1 MPKRS
6 WASGALA
13 AAALLAGCG
22 GGGGEEGDAA
32 LAVYV
37 SLPPSGDGG
46 DAADGARMALAD
58 AGGEAAGVP
67 VTAQFLD
74 AWGDEDRWTPQQAA
88 ANART
93 ATQDSTAIAYLGDFE
108 SGASRASLPVTN
120 EARLL
125 QVSPASAAE
134 DLIDVDAAE
143 RTFGRVIP
151 SDEAQG
157 EAGGGWARDLVG
169 DAAVAAD
176 GRSPFTEFM
185 AAEFTESFGPHVS
198 EATDVQL
205 IYYADGERGNPIPDA
220 FQGEVMT
227 SDAGLASGFP
237 ATYAT
242 SAALDPSQLPPAGQ
256 DFAER
261 FEAEYGRPPGR
272 YAAYGY
278 EAMAVIL
285 DSIERSSNP
294 LDRASVVDE
303 FFATADRDSVLGTYS
318 IDEEGNTTLDRMT
331 GYELRGAAPPAPAAE
346 LTIP

>member
-1 MPKRS
+1 LRLPKRS
-6 WASGALA
+6 WASGALV

-37 SLPPSGDGG
+37 SLPPSGDGA

-67 VTAQFLD
+67 VTAHFLD
-74 AWGDEDRWTPQQAA
+74 AWGDEDRWTPQRAA

-93 ATQDSTAIAYLGDFE
+93 ATQDSTAIGYLGDFE
-108 SGASRASLPVTN
+108 SGATRASLPVTN

-151 SDEAQG
+151 SDEAQA
-157 EAGGGWARDLVG
+157 EAGGGWVEDLGFERV
-169 DAAVAAD
+169 
-176 GRSPFTEFM
+176 S
-185 AAEFTESFGPHVS
+185 TESDGSAYGDLMVNEFEDAIGGTPS
-198 EATDVQL
+198 EASELLYFGGLPSSEPPVPEPAQTLMVTD
-205 IYYADGERGNPIPDA
+205 ANFAAPTRG
-220 FQGEVMT
+220 
-227 SDAGLASGFP
+227 L
-237 ATYAT
+237 AT
-242 SAALDPSQLPPAGQ
+242 SAAVDPSQLPPAGE
-256 DFAER
+256 DFAAR
-261 FEAEYGRPPGR
+261 FETEYGHPPGR

-285 DSIERSSNP
+285 DSVERASDP
-294 LDRASVVDE
+294 LDRSSVVE
-303 FFATADRDSVLGTYS
+303 AFFATADRDSVLGTYS

-331 GYELRGAAPPAPAAE
+331 GYELRGPAPPEPAAE
-346 LTIP
+346 LTAR